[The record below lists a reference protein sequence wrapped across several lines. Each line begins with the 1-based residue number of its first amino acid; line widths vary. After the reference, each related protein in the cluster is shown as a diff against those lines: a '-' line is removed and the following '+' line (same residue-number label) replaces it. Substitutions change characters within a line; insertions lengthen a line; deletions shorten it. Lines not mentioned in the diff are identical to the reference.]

1 MKKIGFDR
9 NRRLFVGAVA
19 ITGTLYAAAIG
30 RGALKACGVDEVHF
44 VDLQPLI
51 RIGDAYLDEIA
62 TSGELRA
69 LHNELLADHLMPSA
83 DLADAIQ
90 RRFLAVRDQAQE
102 EFQRGETVSCDGWIL
117 ARSEARLCAV
127 AAVSIRRSQGIP
139 GFI

>member
-19 ITGTLYAAAIG
+19 VTGSLYAAAIG
-30 RGALKACGVDEVHF
+30 RGALKACGTDEVHF
-44 VDLQPLI
+44 SDLRPLI
-51 RIGDAYLDEIA
+51 RIGEAYLDEIG
-62 TSGELRA
+62 TSEELRT
-69 LHNELLADHLMPSA
+69 LHNELLANPPAPSA
-83 DLADAIQ
+83 DLAGAIQ

-102 EFQRGETVSCDGWIL
+102 EFQRGETVSCDGWVL

>member
-1 MKKIGFDR
+1 MKNIGFNR

-19 ITGTLYAAAIG
+19 MMGTLYAAAIG

-44 VDLQPLI
+44 VDLRPLI
-51 RIGDAYLDEIA
+51 RIGEAYLDEIA
-62 TSGELRA
+62 TSEELRV
-69 LHNELLADHLMPSA
+69 LHNELPSDRPMPSA

-90 RRFLAVRDQAQE
+90 RQFLAAQHQAQE

-127 AAVSIRRSQGIP
+127 AAVSVRRSKGIL